1 MYIISLCI
9 CYCGNDTRVVSREKP
24 HNFVF
29 FFGSLVEIVKSL
41 GVNASRTPLH
51 SMAKIG
57 KKDYVLKVNSSTTK
71 KGGKNELRM
80 LIKQ

>member
-9 CYCGNDTRVVSREKP
+9 CYCGNDTRVKCGEKK
-24 HNFVF
+24 NTTFVV

-71 KGGKNELRM
+71 KKKEKMN
-80 LIKQ
+80 